1 MEARLTKHAT
11 QRLAERTTL
20 THDKLFGLI
29 HNQLCVIV
37 GIEPF
42 SNRLHKLIYSESDK
56 THFVVIQDMANGEVI
71 TILPLDYHENLAWK
85 ISEKKLQLAVFKVSP
100 ELHSSLYPEEEAAN
114 DPSIRCSFQLTLFL
128 NSPGLQSIRK
138 SFGSHQFSKR
148 PTSADDALS
157 DPEFVDKL
165 MQRFSERQIPIRAVE
180 HILLADSK
188 HDYILII
195 PWVTLESFE
204 DDIEISVQG
213 RTGQPATTQE
223 AKTKDCQNPEPD

>member
-20 THDKLFGLI
+20 THDELFGLI

-56 THFVVIQDMANGEVI
+56 AHFVAIQDMATGEVI

-85 ISEKKLQLAVFKVSP
+85 ISKEKLQLAVFKVSP
-100 ELHSSLYPEEEAAN
+100 ELHSSLYPEEEAAS
-114 DPSIRCSFQLTLFL
+114 DPSIKCSIQLFL
-128 NSPGLQSIRK
+128 NSPGLQAIRK
-138 SFGSHQFSKR
+138 SFGNHRFSNC
-148 PTSADDALS
+148 PSSADDALS

-165 MQRFSERQIPIRAVE
+165 MQRFRERQIPIRAVE

-188 HDYILII
+188 HDYLLTI
-195 PWVTLESFE
+195 PWDTLESFE
-204 DDIEISVQG
+204 DDIEISLQD
-213 RTGQPATTQE
+213 RTGQPATSQE
-223 AKTKDCQNPEPD
+223 AKTEDCQNPEPD

>member
-1 MEARLTKHAT
+1 LEARLTKHAT

-20 THDKLFGLI
+20 THDELFGLI

-42 SNRLHKLIYSESDK
+42 TNRLHKLIYSESDK
-56 THFVVIQDMANGEVI
+56 THFVAIQDMATGEVI
-71 TILPLDYHENLAWK
+71 TILPLNYHENLAWK
-85 ISEKKLQLAVFKVSP
+85 ISEEKLQLAVFKVSP
-100 ELHSSLYPEEEAAN
+100 ELHSSLYPEEEAAK
-114 DPSIRCSFQLTLFL
+114 DPSIKCSITLFL
-128 NSPGLQSIRK
+128 NSPGLQAIRK
-138 SFGSHQFSKR
+138 NFGSHRFSKR
-148 PTSADDALS
+148 PSCADDALS

-165 MQRFSERQIPIRAVE
+165 MQRFREGQIPIRAVE

-213 RTGQPATTQE
+213 RPGQPATFRE
-223 AKTKDCQNPEPD
+223 AKTEDCQNPKHDY

>member
-1 MEARLTKHAT
+1 MAT
-11 QRLAERTTL
+11 
-20 THDKLFGLI
+20 
-29 HNQLCVIV
+29 
-37 GIEPF
+37 
-42 SNRLHKLIYSESDK
+42 
-56 THFVVIQDMANGEVI
+56 GEVI

-85 ISEKKLQLAVFKVSP
+85 ISEKKLRLAVFKVSP
-100 ELHSSLYPEEEAAN
+100 ELHSSLYLEEEAAN

-138 SFGSHQFSKR
+138 SFGSHRFSKR
-148 PTSADDALS
+148 PSNADDALS

-165 MQRFSERQIPIRAVE
+165 MQRFRERQIPIRAVE

-204 DDIEISVQG
+204 DDIEISLQG
-213 RTGQPATTQE
+213 RTGQPATSRE
-223 AKTKDCQNPEPD
+223 AKTEDCQNPEPD

>member
-20 THDKLFGLI
+20 AHDELFGLI

-42 SNRLHKLIYSESDK
+42 TNRLHKLIYSESDK
-56 THFVVIQDMANGEVI
+56 THFVAIQDMATGEVI

-85 ISEKKLQLAVFKVSP
+85 ISEEKLQLAVFKVSP
-100 ELHSSLYPEEEAAN
+100 ELHSSLYPEEDAAN
-114 DPSIRCSFQLTLFL
+114 DPSIKCSIQLFL

-138 SFGSHQFSKR
+138 SFGSHRFSKR
-148 PTSADDALS
+148 PSSADDALS

-165 MQRFSERQIPIRAVE
+165 MKRFRERQIPIRAVE

-204 DDIEISVQG
+204 DDIEISVRG
-213 RTGQPATTQE
+213 RTGQHATSQ
-223 AKTKDCQNPEPD
+223 